1 MSGMQS
7 AWIRLRR
14 SGGLLMLALLAALLL
29 IQIGGH
35 DESADGATSIENR
48 LRSVLTQIEGAGDV
62 SVLVNEDEN
71 GEVVGVC
78 VLTTNA
84 DDVAV
89 VFRLQ
94 RAVRT
99 TLGIENDRVE
109 ILSME
114 EKAE

>member
-1 MSGMQS
+1 
-7 AWIRLRR
+7 
-14 SGGLLMLALLAALLL
+14 MLALLAAMLL

-35 DESADGATSIENR
+35 DDVADKATSIENR
-48 LRSVLTQIEGAGDV
+48 LQSVLTRVKGAGDV
-62 SVLVNEDEN
+62 SVLVNEDED

-99 TLGIENDRVE
+99 ALGIENDRVE

-114 EKAE
+114 EKAK

>member
-1 MSGMQS
+1 MSGLQS
-7 AWIRLRR
+7 AWIKLRR
-14 SGGLLMLALLAALLL
+14 SGGLLVLALLAAMLLV
-29 IQIGGH
+29 QIGGH
-35 DESADGATSIENR
+35 DDVADRATSIENR
-48 LRSVLTQIEGAGDV
+48 LQSVLARVEGAGDV
-62 SVLVNEDEN
+62 SVLVNEDED

-99 TLGIENDRVE
+99 ALGIENDRVE

-114 EKAE
+114 EKEK